1 MAGMAKGRL
10 GRAAL
15 LATATLLGSAT
26 LLASPLMAQDMLV
39 VRSDNGA
46 VLEQMGFAAGE
57 EICLE
62 WAHSVT
68 GGAVADCFE
77 NRAGKLVL
85 TRSFLHDF
93 AAGLGEVA
101 GRGRL
106 VSAQGGGYW
115 IVGIDEEIS
124 GNALPLRVG
133 APKVGHILR
142 SAAEAVPLSQ
152 RAAGQRVW
160 LHLERDAL

>member
-1 MAGMAKGRL
+1 MAPAGLAKGRL

-15 LATATLLGSAT
+15 LATATLL
-26 LLASPLMAQDMLV
+26 ASPLMAHDMLV
-39 VRSDNGA
+39 VRDDNGA
-46 VLEQMGFAAGE
+46 ILEQMGFAAGE

-85 TRSFLHDF
+85 TRAFLHDF

-101 GRGRL
+101 GRGHL

-124 GNALPLRVG
+124 DNALPLRVG
-133 APKVGHILR
+133 APTVGHMLR
-142 SAAEAVPLSQ
+142 SATLSVPLSQ
-152 RAAGQRVW
+152 RVAGQRVW